1 MYLVLEN
8 SDKSFSFPENKT
20 LLVGNDFDC
29 DVQINHAKI
38 WGKHFSIVEHEYGCV
53 LTVYN
58 DALMVNEIPISEQ
71 CMLDSGDV
79 ITVDELS
86 FKLLDDSFVPK
97 DSNLDPELEDLSPLD
112 NMSSVFG
119 LRSHVPSQAGQFIID
134 HFNHPKGW
142 HVYRYNHELH
152 LIDDQG
158 YTLLNGLPVGRAQ
171 LKNGDV
177 IDCGKERF
185 KVELPGSSGF
195 SKFSPSHPRN
205 VQLSESFAS
214 TRATEDFNERK
225 AASKPGFLAKNLWWL
240 TLLAGLIVLLL
251 AILNNQA

>member
-1 MYLVLEN
+1 M
-8 SDKSFSFPENKT
+8 
-20 LLVGNDFDC
+20 VGNDFDC

-38 WGKHFSIVEHEYGCV
+38 WGKHFAIVEHEYGCV

-58 DALMVNEIPISEQ
+58 DALMVNETPINEQ

-79 ITVDELS
+79 ITIDELT
-86 FKLLDDSFVPK
+86 FRLLDDTFVPK
-97 DSNLDPELEDLSPLD
+97 DSAFDPEHEDLSPLE

-119 LRSHVPSQAGQFIID
+119 LRSHVPSHAGQFIID

-152 LIDDQG
+152 LIDDDG
-158 YTLLNGLPVGRAQ
+158 HTLLNGLPVGRAQ

-177 IDCGKERF
+177 IDCEKERF

-205 VQLSESFAS
+205 VQLSESFA
-214 TRATEDFNERK
+214 TNVEDESGERQ
-225 AASKPGFLAKNLWWL
+225 AVNKPGFLAKNLWWL
-240 TLLAGLIVLLL
+240 TLLAGLIVLLV
-251 AILNNQA
+251 AILSNQG